1 MRNRHSLRTLLVMS
15 IFFIMLLSSMLTG
28 SSYIV
33 LLMFGIVP
41 FPFLTQLTR
50 PLLLLPFSVLIGM
63 FISVF
68 ISARILRPI
77 DDQISATRSVSKGDF
92 SVRVEV
98 GTSVD
103 EIDEL
108 QRSFNEMAAELGS
121 IELFRE
127 DFINNFS
134 HEFKTPIV
142 SIRGFAR
149 QLQREDITE
158 EQRREYAGIIA
169 EESDRLANLAS
180 SILLLSKLENQN
192 IVTDKAPFRV
202 DEEIRGILERMSMRL
217 LEADHTGYGDS
228 CFAETERL
236 SGELRQEI
244 DAFLQNQ
251 TWQDDIYFMRYVE
264 MRREQCRVLQVIY
277 RQLLRLNQVP
287 EQAKPLSA
295 FLADIAMHFHEGN
308 DCSAL
313 LEQLESLYAAYRQ
326 DELPDTRESFENRAI
341 LYSILTELQS
351 FLQIKRQFYLTLP
364 EQERKQMF
372 ERLMQA

>member
-1 MRNRHSLRTLLVMS
+1 MVGNEVLLLVIGSGIGVCLNWFMPRNLGK
-15 IFFIMLLSSMLTG
+15 IHIM
-28 SSYIV
+28 
-33 LLMFGIVP
+33 
-41 FPFLTQLTR
+41 
-50 PLLLLPFSVLIGM
+50 
-63 FISVF
+63 
-68 ISARILRPI
+68 
-77 DDQISATRSVSKGDF
+77 
-92 SVRVEV
+92 
-98 GTSVD
+98 
-103 EIDEL
+103 
-108 QRSFNEMAAELGS
+108 
-121 IELFRE
+121 
-127 DFINNFS
+127 
-134 HEFKTPIV
+134 
-142 SIRGFAR
+142 
-149 QLQREDITE
+149 QRE
-158 EQRREYAGIIA
+158 
-169 EESDRLANLAS
+169 L
-180 SILLLSKLENQN
+180 
-192 IVTDKAPFRV
+192 

-251 TWQDDIYFMRYVE
+251 TWRDDIYFMRYVE

>member
-1 MRNRHSLRTLLVMS
+1 MKKWTPKHVNWLKALKIAAGAVAAILLAEA
-15 IFFIMLLSSMLTG
+15 
-28 SSYIV
+28 
-33 LLMFGIVP
+33 FG
-41 FPFLTQLTR
+41 
-50 PLLLLPFSVLIGM
+50 
-63 FISVF
+63 
-68 ISARILRPI
+68 
-77 DDQISATRSVSKGDF
+77 
-92 SVRVEV
+92 
-98 GTSVD
+98 
-103 EIDEL
+103 L
-108 QRSFNEMAAELGS
+108 QNAAS
-121 IELFRE
+121 
-127 DFINNFS
+127 
-134 HEFKTPIV
+134 
-142 SIRGFAR
+142 
-149 QLQREDITE
+149 
-158 EQRREYAGIIA
+158 AGIITLLTVQNTRRETVMSSVRRFSGFA
-169 EESDRLANLAS
+169 MMTLLCLPICYSFRMDDATPINAVMATHYMLAGGVTLHMVGNEV
-180 SILLLSKLENQN
+180 LLLVIGSGIGVCLNWFMPRNLGKIHIMQREL
-192 IVTDKAPFRV
+192 

>member
-1 MRNRHSLRTLLVMS
+1 MVLIADGACH
-15 IFFIMLLSSMLTG
+15 IFF
-28 SSYIV
+28 
-33 LLMFGIVP
+33 
-41 FPFLTQLTR
+41 
-50 PLLLLPFSVLIGM
+50 LPNSRDRRFHRGRRSWPCRKNQCYHKEDGTE
-63 FISVF
+63 
-68 ISARILRPI
+68 
-77 DDQISATRSVSKGDF
+77 DQGD
-92 SVRVEV
+92 
-98 GTSVD
+98 
-103 EIDEL
+103 
-108 QRSFNEMAAELGS
+108 
-121 IELFRE
+121 
-127 DFINNFS
+127 
-134 HEFKTPIV
+134 
-142 SIRGFAR
+142 
-149 QLQREDITE
+149 
-158 EQRREYAGIIA
+158 
-169 EESDRLANLAS
+169 
-180 SILLLSKLENQN
+180 
-192 IVTDKAPFRV
+192 
-202 DEEIRGILERMSMRL
+202 IRGILERMSMRL